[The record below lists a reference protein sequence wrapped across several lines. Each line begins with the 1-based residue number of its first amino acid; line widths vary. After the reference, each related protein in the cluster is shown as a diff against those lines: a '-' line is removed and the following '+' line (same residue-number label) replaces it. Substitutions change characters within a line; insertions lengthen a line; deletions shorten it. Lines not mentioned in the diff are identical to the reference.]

1 MDVPAVFWVLASGEV
16 WLARRM
22 VNDFFCFL
30 LILYMLVHLQRPAAR
45 AWFSYMRANGT
56 EGHRLKWQRIMVALP
71 WKNSENEWCCHG
83 VGPHTLPMPFPLF
96 LPSSLVCKMKAEGR
110 VECRRRSSLGR
121 DQPETLWLTF
131 LFSLSLFSNH
141 FYGCSFHFC
150 YRCVWAYLWPM
161 IEFIPFRFIFVNLLF
176 LSAFVSCL
184 HIHTD
189 IHGLSFVTFFHIK
202 TRTAFN
208 VYDVHQKR
216 SRKDG
221 EKDEKDTLKK
231 NPTQKNQKQ
240 TPVE

>member
-1 MDVPAVFWVLASGEV
+1 MTQRTGAVLNECKINGVHVKALFVPFFTLLDFTPTQFLPLWMLQLVFWVLASGEV

-56 EGHRLKWQRIMVALP
+56 EGHRLKWQRIVVALP
-71 WKNSENEWCCHG
+71 WKNSENEWCCHV
-83 VGPHTLPMPFPLF
+83 VGPHTLPMPFPPF

-141 FYGCSFHFC
+141 FHGCSFHFC
-150 YRCVWAYLWPM
+150 CRCVWAYLCRCLN
-161 IEFIPFRFIFVNLLF
+161 FFLLGLF
-176 LSAFVSCL
+176 L
-184 HIHTD
+184 
-189 IHGLSFVTFFHIK
+189 
-202 TRTAFN
+202 
-208 VYDVHQKR
+208 
-216 SRKDG
+216 
-221 EKDEKDTLKK
+221 
-231 NPTQKNQKQ
+231 
-240 TPVE
+240 